1 MRTSAWFLIRCALIA
16 AVSIYDTALIIL
28 FRDHILQLERNPMG
42 VWLLKAGA
50 GDIEI
55 FVRVKLAG
63 TVAVVAIL
71 TCLWRYNRRTALP
84 VTTSIAAWQTGLL
97 AYLTFA

>member
-1 MRTSAWFLIRCALIA
+1 MTQHLSFYSGIIFCNWNVIRL
-16 AVSIYDTALIIL
+16 
-28 FRDHILQLERNPMG
+28 G

-84 VTTSIAAWQTGLL
+84 VTTSIEAWQTGLL